1 MSTRI
6 SYKKMTDAELIDEGL
21 DCDVDSLAYELA
33 VTLDAMP
40 MRYGLVVIND
50 EDPSSGQD
58 CSGCEDL
65 QREINSLEWDV
76 SQLQDDIDNLD
87 MDRLI
92 AGVKAAKEAVKSAH
106 NRVNFILGLGGD
118 NE

>member
-6 SYKKMTDAELIDEGL
+6 SYKTMTDAELIDEGL
-21 DCDVDSLAYELA
+21 DCDPNSLAYKLA
-33 VTLDAMP
+33 ITLDALP
-40 MRYGLVVIND
+40 INHGSVQIEND
-50 EDPSSGQD
+50 SSCKD
-58 CSGCEDL
+58 CEDL

-76 SQLQDDIDNLD
+76 SELQNTVDNLD

-92 AGVKAAKEAVKSAH
+92 AGVKGAKEAVKSAH

-118 NE
+118 DHE

>member
-1 MSTRI
+1 MSTK
-6 SYKKMTDAELIDEGL
+6 YKVMTDAELIDEGL

-33 VTLDAMP
+33 VTLDALP
-40 MRYGLVVIND
+40 IKHGDIQASD
-50 EDPSSGQD
+50 DKPCG
-58 CSGCEDL
+58 GCEDL

-76 SQLQDDIDNLD
+76 SQLQNDIDNLD

-92 AGVKAAKEAVKSAH
+92 AGVKAAKQAVKSAH

>member
-6 SYKKMTDAELIDEGL
+6 SYKTMTDAELIDEGL
-21 DCDVDSLAYELA
+21 DCDTDSLAYELA
-33 VTLDAMP
+33 VTLDALP
-40 MRYGLVVIND
+40 INHGSVQVV
-50 EDPSSGQD
+50 EDKPCG
-58 CSGCEDL
+58 GCEDL

-76 SQLQDDIDNLD
+76 SELQNTVDNLD

-92 AGVKAAKEAVKSAH
+92 AGVKGAKEAVKSAH

-118 NE
+118 DHE